1 MAGGPHKN
9 AKGAHDHRNGRAPL
23 FLAYLNAGFLFLALY
38 AVELRIGSA
47 K

>member
-1 MAGGPHKN
+1 MEYIDELRAATH
-9 AKGAHDHRNGRAPL
+9 AQRAPL
-23 FLAYLNAGFLFLALY
+23 FLAYLNAGFLLLGLD